1 MRRLL
6 LGLGILSL
14 LSLGSCV
21 SKKKMAEMTKQRD
34 LFFEEKE
41 KAEKALARARSMN
54 DSLLTAAQEYDRDR
68 TRFKNDLIELQ
79 GEYDRLKKECDE
91 LQKAYE
97 GKLKSN
103 KSEAQ
108 KLLQELND
116 KENRL
121 RQLEDDLRL
130 REKRVKELEDIL
142 QAQRDAVTQLRDK
155 LLKALKGYT
164 DKGLNVYEK
173 DGRVYVS
180 MDEKLLFASGKTEVN
195 RDGQMALTE
204 LGKVLESDPSL
215 QVVVEG
221 HTDNVPLSGSG
232 PIKDNWELSV
242 LRAASVTK
250 ILLENRNIDP
260 KRITPAGRG
269 EFIPVGTNE
278 TKEGRAK
285 NRRTEIIIEPRLDEL
300 MKLIKGE

>member
-1 MRRLL
+1 MRKIM
-6 LGLGILSL
+6 LGLGVLSL

-41 KAEKALARARSMN
+41 KAEKALTKARAMN
-54 DSLLTAAQEYDRDR
+54 DSLLLTAQEYDRDR
-68 TRFKNDLIELQ
+68 VRFKNDLIELQ
-79 GEYDRLKKECDE
+79 GEYDRLKQECDE

-97 GKLKSN
+97 SKLKTN

-108 KLLQELND
+108 KLLQELNA
-116 KENRL
+116 KENLL

-180 MDEKLLFASGKTEVN
+180 MDEKLLFESGKTNVN
-195 RDGQMALTE
+195 REGQKALTE

-242 LRAASVTK
+242 LRAASVTR

-260 KRITPAGRG
+260 KRITPSGRG
-269 EFIPVGTNE
+269 EFMPVAENE
-278 TKEGRAK
+278 TKEGRAR
-285 NRRTEIIIEPRLDEL
+285 NRRTEIIIEPKLDEL
-300 MKLIKGE
+300 IRLIKGE

>member
-34 LFFEEKE
+34 LFYEEKE
-41 KAEKALARARSMN
+41 KAEKALARARAMN
-54 DSLLTAAQEYDRDR
+54 DSLLTAAQTYDRDR

-79 GEYDRLKKECDE
+79 GEYDRLKQECDE

>member
-68 TRFKNDLIELQ
+68 VRFKNDLIELQ
-79 GEYDRLKKECDE
+79 GEYDRLKQECDE

-195 RDGQMALTE
+195 RDGQMALAE

-232 PIKDNWELSV
+232 SIKDNWELSV